1 MINEQIICEER
12 KQDLYLGRTRIPNAL
27 LVINMTPERVR
38 KIAGLDRFIN
48 EIRTNQLPVEQR
60 QLQKSLEEITI
71 LRYPQLDLSFL
82 STMTC
87 ELDYEGQKVRLPR
100 FGVYNIDGQDFSINI
115 SDTDY
120 MNEEGFR
127 IHIPAPIHALSTI
140 AGSISGSLIGA
151 NQGYQI
157 TGALVGA
164 LLGVLAG
171 SLTLKGLNSRMEDN
185 YKTSILSGTRN
196 LPSAFRDE
204 LGKCIELSDYIV
216 PTEKDGLLIH
226 DARKIPSKVR
236 EKFCRMGDT
245 TFSSEVGFTVP
256 SKTKEEIKQAAQY
269 FGRQNIYFIA
279 EVKPEDWNATR
290 LIEEDPLVVGL
301 SRGKGY
307 LVDSF
312 NPTALEKVVSG
323 KDCEVNY
330 EFGQFSQN

>member
-87 ELDYEGQKVRLPR
+87 ELDYKGQMVRLPR
-100 FGVYNIDGQDFSINI
+100 FGVYHINEQDFSINI
-115 SDTDY
+115 SDTYY

-127 IHIPAPIHALSTI
+127 IHIPTPIHAFSTF
-140 AGSISGSLIGA
+140 AGGVSGSFIGA
-151 NQGYQI
+151 NQGCPI
-157 TGALVGA
+157 TGALVGG
-164 LLGVLAG
+164 LLGFLAG
-171 SLTLKGLNSRMEDN
+171 SSAIRGLNSRIEDN
-185 YKTSILSGTRN
+185 YKTSILSGTRH
-196 LPSAFRDE
+196 LPSVFRNE
-204 LGKCIELSDYIV
+204 LGKCLEFSDYIV
-216 PTEKDGLLIH
+216 PTESDGFLIY

-236 EKFCRMGDT
+236 EKFYHIGDT
-245 TFSSEVGFTVP
+245 TFNSKVGFTVP
-256 SKTKEEIKQAAQY
+256 LKTKEEIKQAERY
-269 FGRQNIYFIA
+269 FGIPNLYFMA
-279 EVKPEDWNATR
+279 EVKPKDWNATR

-301 SRGKGY
+301 SRGKCY

-312 NPTALEKVVSG
+312 NPTVLERVVSEKSG
-323 KDCEVNY
+323 EMNY
-330 EFGQFSQN
+330 GFGQFSQN